1 MRRRIGL
8 LLAAALTAASMTWTV
23 HADTTPDSGNNGNGG
38 NNNAVA
44 INTHDGK
51 SVFSLAFS
59 IVRAGGDS
67 VTNSNI
73 AFAYASCTSCETVA
87 IAFQVVLIT
96 GDPSVI
102 APTNEAVAINYMCTL
117 CTTFADAVQFVIS
130 TPGPVTFTSEGW
142 REIAEIRREL
152 EKLRHADLPID
163 QLAAAVEQL
172 RRRLATVLA
181 TQLVLLQDGK
191 DDAQNPSPSPS
202 SAATHTPVSTS
213 TATASPAATAT
224 PSSTSVASP
233 ASTATATP

>member
-23 HADTTPDSGNNGNGG
+23 HADATPDGGNNGNGG

-181 TQLVLLQDGK
+181 TQLVSLHDGK
-191 DDAQNPSPSPS
+191 DDNQTPSPSP
-202 SAATHTPVSTS
+202 AATHTPVSTS
-213 TATASPAATAT
+213 SATASPAATAT

-233 ASTATATP
+233 TPSATATP